1 MAHLPDDA
9 LALIALGAEPTPDE
23 ARHLQACST
32 CTAEVDSF
40 SRVVAAGRSFETERH
55 DPPPPAVWAAIHREL
70 ELDDSLR
77 ADPLAAP
84 EPAQTSPAP
93 VIPLR
98 RPARRKWIPA
108 VAAAAVVVSAAAVG
122 TWGLTRSTDR
132 DPEVLASVELAPLP
146 DYAENGTAV
155 VDRLPDGGRE
165 LVVTASGEDARG
177 YREVWLI
184 APDISGMVSLGTL
197 EGTEGRFRIP
207 DNLNLDEYP
216 IVDISDEPLDG
227 NPAHSG
233 DSILR
238 GQFEL

>member
-9 LALIALGAEPTPDE
+9 LALIALGAEPTADE
-23 ARHLQACST
+23 ARHLQACSS

-40 SRVVAAGRSFETERH
+40 ARVVTAGRSSKTEQH

-70 ELDDSLR
+70 GLDESLR

-84 EPAQTSPAP
+84 EPEDSAPAK
-93 VIPLR
+93 VIPLH
-98 RPARRKWIPA
+98 RPARRKWPAA
-108 VAAAAVVVSAAAVG
+108 VAAAAVVVAAAAVG
-122 TWGLTRSTDR
+122 TWGLSRGTDR
-132 DPEVLASVELAPLP
+132 NPEVLASVELDPLP

-165 LVVTASGEDARG
+165 LVVTASGSDARG

-184 APDISGMVSLGTL
+184 APDISDMVSLGTM

-207 DNLNLDEYP
+207 DNLNLDEFP
-216 IVDISDEPLDG
+216 IVDISDEPFDG

-238 GQFEL
+238 GQFDL